1 MSRAAQLAAIL
12 ALSMLLRPG
21 VARAVEFT
29 PGPYQTHDGA
39 LLLNAG
45 GDFVEPYFATKALLV
60 AGDAGLDV
68 HRAGEAWI
76 AWMLPRQ
83 LKDGRFERFCDKRH
97 KGWKACGHADAD
109 DSMLALWLQLL
120 YRMSPPEGLRPE
132 WKQSADRAEAH
143 LFSLRRGRLHVYS
156 ISRHNHVGLLMD
168 NAEVYSA
175 LREMAEAQRR
185 WGDAAHA
192 QQLSERADD
201 LRHGIAKTFW
211 DSRRRLFRV
220 STQAGGRWLFY
231 PDAVAQTYVLLA
243 GLSDPG
249 EDAATTWR
257 RWNAAYGEAWLARKE
272 DPHPWGLLALTAAHL
287 GDSAT
292 AGCWEYRA
300 RGLRHAAVWNILEE
314 AAYQALAARGPAGAA
329 ACSEW
334 SRLQ

>member
-1 MSRAAQLAAIL
+1 MSRAVQLTVIL
-12 ALSMLLRPG
+12 VLSVLLRPG

-29 PGPYQTHDGA
+29 SGPYQTREGA

-45 GDFVEPYFATKALLV
+45 GDYVEPYFATKALLV
-60 AGDAGLDV
+60 ANDAGLDV

-76 AWMLPRQ
+76 GWMLPRQ
-83 LKDGRFERFCDKRH
+83 LSDGRFERFCDKRG

-132 WKQSADRAEAH
+132 WKQSAERAEAH
-143 LFSLRRGRLHVYS
+143 LSSLRRSREHVYNV
-156 ISRHNHVGLLMD
+156 SRRNHAGLLMD

-175 LREMAEAQRR
+175 LREMAAAQRR

-201 LRHGIAKTFW
+201 LRRGIERTFW
-211 DSRRRLFRV
+211 DEHRRLFHV
-220 STQAGGRWLFY
+220 STQPGGRWLFY
-231 PDAVAQTYVLLA
+231 PDAVAQTYVLQA
-243 GLSDPG
+243 GLGDPG
-249 EDAATTWR
+249 EDAAATWK
-257 RWNAAYGEAWLARKE
+257 RWNAAYGEAWLSRKD
-272 DPHPWGLLALTAAHL
+272 DPHPWGLLALTAERL
-287 GDSAT
+287 GDSAS
-292 AGCWEYRA
+292 ASCWEYRA
-300 RGLRHAAVWNILEE
+300 GGLRHQAVWNILEE
-314 AAYQALAARGPAGAA
+314 AAYQALAARGPAEAS